1 MNIIFNII
9 LPFSTLAILNY
20 LTYKA
25 MMPHC
30 RKSNLNGS
38 TILANGLRI
47 HYKGNNT
54 LRKIEFRIT
63 KASIGITI
71 MYLICHTPR
80 VITNLT
86 ITIVDKNPEVFNRF
100 EDIEIIVFNNEETF

>member
-1 MNIIFNII
+1 MNLIFNII
-9 LPFSTLAILNY
+9 LPFLTLAILNY

-30 RKSNLNGS
+30 RQSNLNGS
-38 TILANGLRI
+38 IVLANGLRI
-47 HYKGNNT
+47 HYKGNNS
-54 LRKIEFRIT
+54 LRKIEYRIT

-80 VITNLT
+80 VITNLSE
-86 ITIVDKNPEVFNRF
+86 ILVDEDVEVINRH
-100 EDIEIIVFNNEETF
+100 EDTYS

>member
-1 MNIIFNII
+1 MNFIFNII

-30 RKSNLNGS
+30 RQSNLNGS
-38 TILANGLRI
+38 TVLANGLRI

-71 MYLICHTPR
+71 MYLICHSPR
-80 VITNLT
+80 IITNLT
-86 ITIVDKNPEVFNRF
+86 ITMVDKNPEVFNRF
-100 EDIEIIVFNNEETF
+100 EDIKTIVFDNEETF

>member
-1 MNIIFNII
+1 MNFIFNII

-30 RKSNLNGS
+30 RQSNSNGS

-71 MYLICHTPR
+71 MYIICHTPR

-86 ITIVDKNPEVFNRF
+86 IILVDKDPEVFNRF
-100 EDIEIIVFNNEETF
+100 EDIKIIVFDNEETF

>member
-1 MNIIFNII
+1 
-9 LPFSTLAILNY
+9 
-20 LTYKA
+20 

-30 RKSNLNGS
+30 RQSNLNGS

-54 LRKIEFRIT
+54 LRKIEIRIT

-71 MYLICHTPR
+71 MYLFCHTPR

-86 ITIVDKNPEVFNRF
+86 RTIVDKDPEVLNRF
-100 EDIEIIVFNNEETF
+100 EDIKIIVFDNEETF